1 MCHRDRR
8 RPNSARSAQRD
19 LRLSRKAQ
27 GPSHKGDPSRF
38 LLARHDLRC
47 KSGHKVLRSLPEIFS
62 TLGKPFA
69 IHKANRPNVAPSALG
84 PGHYQVPTHG
94 PGEPQVHLRRRQ
106 VFYQVDRGEGCI
118 HYNIEDCL
126 EILLAKHC
134 LPLRSPIRAHS

>member
-19 LRLSRKAQ
+19 LWLSRRAQ
-27 GPSHKGDPSRF
+27 GPRCKGDPSRF

-47 KSGHKVLRSLPEIFS
+47 KSGHKVLRSLLEIFS

-69 IHKANRPNVAPSALG
+69 IHKANRPHVAPSALG
-84 PGHYQVPTHG
+84 PGHCRAPTHD
-94 PGEPQVHLRRRQ
+94 PGEPQVHLRRRR

-118 HYNIEDCL
+118 HYNIEDCP

-134 LPLRSPIRAHS
+134 LPLRSPIRAHN